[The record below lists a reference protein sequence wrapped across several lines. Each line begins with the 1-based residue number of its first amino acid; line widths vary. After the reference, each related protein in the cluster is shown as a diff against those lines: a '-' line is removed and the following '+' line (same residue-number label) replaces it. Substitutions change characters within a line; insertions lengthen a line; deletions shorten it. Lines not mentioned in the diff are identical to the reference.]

1 MFYVFQKVNST
12 VESVITEDTVSGA
25 ISLKEKMD
33 HIVKENV
40 KKKQERRQRVA
51 NQAPFSVGQK
61 VLRKNIRTQQRK
73 GGKLERS
80 WLGPYEIVHLKDKSA
95 DLRDEKG
102 SIYPKISTDHL
113 KSFKENTPRLPHR
126 LILHEPQLKR
136 PHQETGRH
144 PSPTPVDLTITKE
157 KQPSPSPPSP
167 PSSPTASKLSP
178 RVSPKSS
185 SSLSPLDLSMP
196 LSSPVSH
203 TTTVA
208 TVIPTDAKD
217 AVHSCKC

>member
-1 MFYVFQKVNST
+1 MFYISQKVNST
-12 VESVITEDTVSGA
+12 VESVIAEDTVSGA

-33 HIVKENV
+33 HIVKENM
-40 KKKQERRQRVA
+40 KKKTGAETEVA

-80 WLGPYEIVHLKDKSA
+80 WLGPYEIIHLKDKSA

-102 SIYPKISTDHL
+102 FIYPKISTDHL

-136 PHQETGRH
+136 PHQETGQH

-157 KQPSPSPPSP
+157 KQPPPSP
-167 PSSPTASKLSP
+167 PSSPTAPKLP
-178 RVSPKSS
+178 PHVSPKSS

-208 TVIPTDAKD
+208 TVIQADTKD